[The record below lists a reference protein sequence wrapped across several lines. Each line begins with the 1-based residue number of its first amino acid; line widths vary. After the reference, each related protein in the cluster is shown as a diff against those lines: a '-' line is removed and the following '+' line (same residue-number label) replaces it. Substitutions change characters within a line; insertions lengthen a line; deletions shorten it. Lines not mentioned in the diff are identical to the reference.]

1 MSGYESLPSIAQ
13 ASLSSMT
20 RAPWSSVEND
30 NGSVSIIDSNGDT
43 VADAVDPGSAKL
55 LSLAPEFAKCVASSH
70 IEYIIEIIIDEEGH
84 SVMHR
89 VVRDNDNELD
99 DLLESYGGLS
109 YIVHRRLVV
118 DLPLY
123 SVDV

>member
-20 RAPWSSVEND
+20 REPWSSVEND

-43 VADAVDPGSAKL
+43 VADVVDPGSANL

-70 IEYIIEIIIDEEGH
+70 IEYIIEIVIDEEGH

>member
-1 MSGYESLPSIAQ
+1 MSGYESLPSVAQ
-13 ASLSSMT
+13 SSLNVMT
-20 RAPWSSVEND
+20 RGPWSSVEND
-30 NGSVSIIDSNGDT
+30 DGSVSIIDSNGDT

-55 LSLAPEFAKCVASSH
+55 LALAPEFAKCVASSH
-70 IEYIIEIIIDEEGH
+70 IEYIIEIVIDEEGH

-89 VVRDNDNELD
+89 VVRADENELN
-99 DLLESYGGLS
+99 DLLDSYGGLS
-109 YIVHRRLVV
+109 YIIHRRLVV